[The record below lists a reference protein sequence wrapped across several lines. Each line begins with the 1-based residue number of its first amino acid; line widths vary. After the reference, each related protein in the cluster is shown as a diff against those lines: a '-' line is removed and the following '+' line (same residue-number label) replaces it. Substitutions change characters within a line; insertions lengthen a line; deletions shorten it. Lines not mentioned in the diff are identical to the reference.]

1 MTIICIGDGFMY
13 TDKKIQLTCFYCEY
27 YKIKIL
33 LENDIPE
40 AAYCEIKKC
49 NKKLFDDI
57 CENFKL
63 KSGMHTKR
71 KYPSKKQ

>member
-1 MTIICIGDGFMY
+1 MY
-13 TDKKIQLTCFYCEY
+13 TNEKSRVYCLHCENF
-27 YKIKIL
+27 KIKIIS
-33 LENDIPE
+33 ENDIPE
-40 AAYCEIKKC
+40 EAYCVIKKC
-49 NKKLFDDI
+49 NKKLFADI